1 MYTVYLFP
9 PILDLAIPELNLRAR
24 LTTEQGTPALRTSM
38 ISARLTILYIIFL
51 LLLLSLRLRSSLR
64 RRVSLRQSSLLLLTY
79 QFLSLLADLLALA
92 FRQQILTTTPQRPG
106 SP

>member
-1 MYTVYLFP
+1 
-9 PILDLAIPELNLRAR
+9 
-24 LTTEQGTPALRTSM
+24 M